1 MNGSRCWMMGR
12 GMRLD
17 LTHDQLTE
25 IHLDGEERYLAAKGF
40 NVLQPI
46 LRLEH
51 HDEIGMVVSG
61 ISFHQ
66 DGTPDVGGDNIEV
79 ELLKSM
85 S

>member
-1 MNGSRCWMMGR
+1 
-12 GMRLD
+12 MRID
-17 LTHDQLTE
+17 LTINELEQ
-25 IHLDGEERYLAAKGF
+25 IHQDGEERYLAAKGF
-40 NVLQPI
+40 NVLHPI

-66 DGTPDVGGDNIEV
+66 DETPDVGGDNIEV